1 MGGEAAMKS
10 RLITAIALL
19 AVSVGAAV
27 FCVLHVNKC
36 AGELS
41 DALEAALASAA
52 TESSAWEEAT
62 GEVLRVWK
70 RHEEF
75 LHILLP
81 HVNLNELEWTIG
93 ALPAYLEQ
101 GDKAL
106 YVEQCVRGLQCLN
119 TVREMERP
127 TWGNIF

>member
-1 MGGEAAMKS
+1 MKS
-10 RLITAIALL
+10 RLLTAIVLL
-19 AVSVGAAV
+19 VVSVGAAI
-27 FCVLHVNKC
+27 FCVLHLNKC
-36 AGELS
+36 ADELGG
-41 DALEAALASAA
+41 ALEAALACAA
-52 TESSAWEEAT
+52 VESPGWETAT
-62 GEVLRVWK
+62 DEVTRVWE
-70 RHEEF
+70 RHGEF

-106 YVEQCVRGLQCLN
+106 YIEQCVRGLQCLN

>member
-1 MGGEAAMKS
+1 MKS

-19 AVSVGAAV
+19 VVSVGAAV
-27 FCVLHVNKC
+27 FCVLHLNKC
-36 AGELS
+36 AKALGG
-41 DALEAALASAA
+41 ALETALTCAAVESPGWEDA
-52 TESSAWEEAT
+52 TR
-62 GEVLRVWK
+62 EVLQIWE
-70 RHEEF
+70 RHREF

-101 GDKAL
+101 RDKTL
-106 YVEQCVRGLQCLN
+106 YLEQCVRALQCLE

-127 TWGNIF
+127 SWGNVF

>member
-1 MGGEAAMKS
+1 MKS

-19 AVSVGAAV
+19 VLSLGMAV
-27 FCVLHVNKC
+27 FCVFHVGKI
-36 AGELS
+36 AKELGG
-41 DALEAALASAA
+41 ALETAMACAAA
-52 TESSAWEEAT
+52 ESPGWEEAT
-62 GEVLRVWK
+62 DEVLRVWDK
-70 RHEEF
+70 HEGF

-101 GDKAL
+101 RDKTL
-106 YVEQCVRGLQCLN
+106 YLEQCVRGLQCVK

-127 TWGNIF
+127 SWGNIF

>member
-1 MGGEAAMKS
+1 MKL
-10 RLITAIALL
+10 RLIIAIALL
-19 AVSVGAAV
+19 FVSIGAAV
-27 FCVLHVNKC
+27 ICVLHLNKC
-36 AGELS
+36 AKELGG
-41 DALEAALASAA
+41 ALETALSCAA
-52 TESSAWEEAT
+52 TESPGWEEAT
-62 GEVLRVWK
+62 EEVARVWE
-70 RHEEF
+70 RHGEF

-106 YVEQCVRGLQCLN
+106 YIEQCVRGLQCLN

>member
-1 MGGEAAMKS
+1 MKS
-10 RLITAIALL
+10 RLITAIVLL
-19 AVSVGAAV
+19 AVSIGTAI
-27 FCVLHVNKC
+27 FCVLYLNRC
-36 AGELS
+36 AEELGG
-41 DALEAALASAA
+41 ALEAALACAA
-52 TESSAWEEAT
+52 MESPGWEEAT
-62 GEVLRVWK
+62 QEVTRVWE
-70 RHEEF
+70 RRGEF

-101 GDKAL
+101 GDKSL

>member
-1 MGGEAAMKS
+1 MKS

-19 AVSVGAAV
+19 ALSVGMAI
-27 FCVLHVNKC
+27 FCVLHVNRI
-36 AGELS
+36 ARELGG
-41 DALEAALASAA
+41 ALEAAMACAVA
-52 TESSAWEEAT
+52 ESPGWEEAT
-62 GEVLRVWK
+62 REVARVWDK
-70 RHEEF
+70 HEGF

-101 GDKAL
+101 RDKAL
-106 YVEQCVRGLQCLN
+106 YIEQCVRGLQCVK

-127 TWGNIF
+127 SWGNIF

>member
-1 MGGEAAMKS
+1 MKS

-19 AVSVGAAV
+19 AVSIGAAI
-27 FCVLHVNKC
+27 FCMLHVNHC
-36 AGELS
+36 ADELGG
-41 DALEAALASAA
+41 ALEAALACAV
-52 TESSAWEEAT
+52 TESRQWEDAT
-62 GEVLRVWK
+62 GEVVRVWD
-70 RHEEF
+70 RHEGF

-127 TWGNIF
+127 TWGNVF

>member
-1 MGGEAAMKS
+1 MKS

-19 AVSVGAAV
+19 AVSIGAAI
-27 FCVLHVNKC
+27 FCMLHVNHC
-36 AGELS
+36 ADELGG
-41 DALEAALASAA
+41 ALEAALACAA
-52 TESSAWEEAT
+52 MESPGWEEAT
-62 GEVLRVWK
+62 QEVTRVWE
-70 RHEEF
+70 RHGEF

-127 TWGNIF
+127 TWGNVF